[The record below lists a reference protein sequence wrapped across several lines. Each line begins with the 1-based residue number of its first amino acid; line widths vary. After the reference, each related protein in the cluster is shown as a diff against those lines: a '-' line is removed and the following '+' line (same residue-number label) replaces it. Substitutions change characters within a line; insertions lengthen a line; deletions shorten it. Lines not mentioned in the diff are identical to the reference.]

1 MTNETTNLAESWMHI
16 RMKFDGGKVIHRSQS
31 GSWEHRCMGAGLRQ
45 NLGKAWG
52 PLAWQ
57 QMTHYPPNEVFVDS
71 AKHSA
76 KRLCADKKRKAT
88 EKVRKKRRMS
98 KYNKSQDSTAAR
110 KAYSRHDGGI
120 APDDIAEDISV
131 ESLEQL
137 KSSFYQ
143 ARVIVS
149 HEQAIEVESRTR
161 GQADSEEWAVERRV
175 RITASRVGGICKMR
189 EKTKRS
195 NKVREMLYSTFRG
208 TQATRYGSLMEATVK
223 NQYISYKERGGCNVT
238 VSGGGLIIS
247 SNNNWLAASP
257 DGIVHDPSNSDQP
270 SGILEIKCPFAA
282 RNKSIAEACS
292 TSTFCLELDSDNH
305 LRLKRKHDYYYQVQC
320 QMYCADKVWCDFVVH
335 TTGDLHVERI
345 YRDQKWWG
353 IQLAKLRKIYFSA
366 LLPELA
372 VPRYRK
378 GGIREPN

>member
-1 MTNETTNLAESWMHI
+1 
-16 RMKFDGGKVIHRSQS
+16 
-31 GSWEHRCMGAGLRQ
+31 
-45 NLGKAWG
+45 
-52 PLAWQ
+52 
-57 QMTHYPPNEVFVDS
+57 
-71 AKHSA
+71 
-76 KRLCADKKRKAT
+76 
-88 EKVRKKRRMS
+88 MS

-131 ESLEQL
+131 EQL

-195 NKVREMLYSTFRG
+195 NKVREMLYSMFRG

-238 VSGGGLIIS
+238 VSGSGLIVS
-247 SNNNWLAASP
+247 ST
-257 DGIVHDPSNSDQP
+257 H
-270 SGILEIKCPFAA
+270 ILF
-282 RNKSIAEACS
+282 
-292 TSTFCLELDSDNH
+292 F
-305 LRLKRKHDYYYQVQC
+305 
-320 QMYCADKVWCDFVVH
+320 F
-335 TTGDLHVERI
+335 
-345 YRDQKWWG
+345 
-353 IQLAKLRKIYFSA
+353 F
-366 LLPELA
+366 
-372 VPRYRK
+372 
-378 GGIREPN
+378 

>member
-1 MTNETTNLAESWMHI
+1 
-16 RMKFDGGKVIHRSQS
+16 
-31 GSWEHRCMGAGLRQ
+31 
-45 NLGKAWG
+45 
-52 PLAWQ
+52 
-57 QMTHYPPNEVFVDS
+57 
-71 AKHSA
+71 
-76 KRLCADKKRKAT
+76 
-88 EKVRKKRRMS
+88 MS

-131 ESLEQL
+131 ESMEEL

-223 NQYISYKERGGCNVT
+223 NQYIYYKERGGCNVT
-238 VSGGGLIIS
+238 VSGSGLIVS

-282 RNKSIAEACS
+282 RN
-292 TSTFCLELDSDNH
+292 
-305 LRLKRKHDYYYQVQC
+305 
-320 QMYCADKVWCDFVVH
+320 
-335 TTGDLHVERI
+335 
-345 YRDQKWWG
+345 
-353 IQLAKLRKIYFSA
+353 
-366 LLPELA
+366 
-372 VPRYRK
+372 
-378 GGIREPN
+378 

>member
-1 MTNETTNLAESWMHI
+1 
-16 RMKFDGGKVIHRSQS
+16 
-31 GSWEHRCMGAGLRQ
+31 MGAGLRQ
-45 NLGKAWG
+45 NLGKAWV

-88 EKVRKKRRMS
+88 EEVRKKRRMS

-195 NKVREMLYSTFRG
+195 NKVREMLYSMFRG
-208 TQATRYGSLMEATVK
+208 TQATRYGSLIEATVK
-223 NQYISYKERGGCNVT
+223 NQYISYKERGVAMLQYL
-238 VSGGGLIIS
+238 V
-247 SNNNWLAASP
+247 
-257 DGIVHDPSNSDQP
+257 
-270 SGILEIKCPFAA
+270 
-282 RNKSIAEACS
+282 
-292 TSTFCLELDSDNH
+292 
-305 LRLKRKHDYYYQVQC
+305 
-320 QMYCADKVWCDFVVH
+320 AD
-335 TTGDLHVERI
+335 
-345 YRDQKWWG
+345 
-353 IQLAKLRKIYFSA
+353 
-366 LLPELA
+366 
-372 VPRYRK
+372 
-378 GGIREPN
+378 